1 MLGGKKIIVGVTGS
15 IAAYKA
21 AILVRELIREGAEV
35 RVLMTPLAKQFITP
49 LTLATL
55 SRHPILVEFFDPE
68 SGQWNSHVSLGEWA
82 DCPPSRSPC
91 GLFCC
96 PPCGLPR
103 RPSRRPA
110 GFSTPFSDTFSAGFS
125 AGFPVIFSFGISLRC
140 FVRMR

>member
-68 SGQWNSHVSLGEWA
+68 SGTA
-82 DCPPSRSPC
+82 MSRSASGPT
-91 GLFCC
+91 
-96 PPCGLPR
+96 R
-103 RPSRRPA
+103 WS
-110 GFSTPFSDTFSAGFS
+110 
-125 AGFPVIFSFGISLRC
+125 SLRLRPIRLRRWLPAWPTTC
-140 FVRMR
+140 C